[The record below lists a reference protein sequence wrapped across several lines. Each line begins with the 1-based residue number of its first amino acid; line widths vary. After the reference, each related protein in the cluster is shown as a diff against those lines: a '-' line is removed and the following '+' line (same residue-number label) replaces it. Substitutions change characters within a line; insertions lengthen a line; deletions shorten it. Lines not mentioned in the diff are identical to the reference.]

1 MNYIESTKQ
10 KLNKVSS
17 CFCLAKW
24 ATVTLHLESGTTH
37 SCHHPK
43 VHTIPLE
50 GLKLNPASLH
60 NTPFKIEQRKK
71 MMEGVRPSECQ
82 YCWNVE
88 DLKNNQIS
96 DRIFKS
102 SEVHSIT
109 QYDKIVE
116 DPYSAK
122 INPGYVEVSFSNTCQ
137 FKCSYCSA
145 NFSSSWQEEL
155 NKFGNYPAYSGIRTE
170 EIFDEEKNE
179 YIKAFWDWW
188 PDLKKDLFTFRITGG
203 EPLLSPNTFKVMQ
216 NLLENPEPNLKL
228 AINSNLG
235 APQVLVDRFIGLVS
249 KLMESKSVKHFE
261 LYTSI
266 DAFGE
271 KAEYIRNGLKHEYFW
286 NNIEKLLESN
296 DRMVICIMS
305 TFNAL
310 SVTSFIPL
318 LEKIIEINRKF
329 KNANRPRALDI
340 DISYLRNPEYQTV
353 QSLTADFVPY
363 VEDILK
369 FIKSN
374 QGQHIGD
381 MTEYYDMHIYK
392 VERLLEWMKV
402 DISSDLKEKYQRE
415 FYEFFSEHD
424 RRRNTNFLKTFPE
437 FSEFWR
443 HCEALSTKN

>member
-1 MNYIESTKQ
+1 MDYIEETRK

-24 ATVTLHLESGTTH
+24 TTVTLHLESGTTH

-43 VHTIPLE
+43 VHKIPIE
-50 GLKLNPASLH
+50 GLKENPSALH
-60 NTPFKIEQRKK
+60 NTPFKIEQRKQ
-71 MMEGVRPSECQ
+71 MIEGVRPSECQ

-88 DLKNNQIS
+88 DLKSNQVS

-102 SEVHSIT
+102 GEIHSST
-109 QYDKIVE
+109 QYDKIVK
-116 DPYSAK
+116 DPYSKK

-145 NFSSSWQEEL
+145 NFSSTWQEEL
-155 NKFGNYPAYSGIRTE
+155 NKFGNYPAFSGIRTDEIIE
-170 EIFDEEKNE
+170 EDQNE

-188 PDLKKDLFTFRITGG
+188 PDLKKDLYTFRITGG
-203 EPLLSPNTFKVMQ
+203 EPLLSPNTFKVME
-216 NLLENPEPNLKL
+216 NLMLNPEPNLKL

-235 APQVLVDRFIGLVS
+235 APQVLVDKFIGLA
-249 KLMESKSVKHFE
+249 KSLLDKKAVKHLE

-271 KAEYIRNGLKHEYFW
+271 KAEYIRNGLKHDYFW
-286 NNIEKLLESN
+286 SNIEKLLQANE
-296 DRMVICIMS
+296 RMTICIMC

-318 LEKIIEINRKF
+318 LKKIIEINHKY
-329 KNANRPRALDI
+329 KNPLRARALNI

-353 QSLTADFVPY
+353 QALTPDFAGY
-363 VEDILK
+363 VEEILQ
-369 FIKSN
+369 FIKNN
-374 QGQHIGD
+374 QGKSVGD
-381 MTEYYDMHIYK
+381 FTEFYDIHIYK
-392 VERLLEWMKV
+392 VERLLEWMKADV
-402 DISSDLKEKYQRE
+402 PPETRQKYQRE

-424 RRRNTNFLKTFPE
+424 RRRNTDFLKTFPE
-437 FSEFWR
+437 FGDFWL
-443 HCEALSTKN
+443 HCKSLSSK

>member
-1 MNYIESTKQ
+1 MDYIEDTTQ

-24 ATVTLHLESGTTH
+24 TTVTLHLESGTAH

-43 VHTIPLE
+43 VHKIPIE

-71 MMEGVRPSECQ
+71 MIEGERPSECQ
-82 YCWNVE
+82 YCWNIE
-88 DLKNNQIS
+88 DLKNKQVS

-102 SEVHSIT
+102 TEIHSRT
-109 QYDKIVE
+109 QYEKVVK
-116 DPYSAK
+116 DPYSTK

-155 NKFGNYPAYSGIRTE
+155 NKFGNYPAFSGIRTD
-170 EIFDEEKNE
+170 EIFAEDQNE
-179 YIKAFWDWW
+179 YIKAFWQWW

-203 EPLLSPNTFKVMQ
+203 EPLLSPNTFKVME
-216 NLLENPEPNLKL
+216 NLIENPEPNLKL

-235 APQVLVDRFIGLVS
+235 APQVLVDKYISLS
-249 KLMESKSVKHFE
+249 NQLLEKNAVKHVE

-266 DAFGE
+266 DAFGA
-271 KAEYIRNGLKHEYFW
+271 KAEYIRNGLKHEQFW
-286 NNIEKLLESN
+286 NNIEKLLQANE
-296 DRMVICIMS
+296 RMTISIMS

-318 LEKIIEINRKF
+318 LEKIIEINK
-329 KNANRPRALDI
+329 KYENPLRPRSLNI

-353 QSLTADFVPY
+353 QALTPDFFGY
-363 VEDILK
+363 VEEILQFVK
-369 FIKSN
+369 NN
-374 QGQHIGD
+374 QGKHKD
-381 MTEYYDMHIYK
+381 DVTEFYDMHIYK
-392 VERLLEWMKV
+392 VERLLEWMKLE
-402 DISSDLKEKYQRE
+402 IPEQEKRKYQRE

-424 RRRNTNFLKTFPE
+424 RRRNTDFLKIFPE
-437 FSEFWR
+437 FGDFWNL
-443 HCEALSTKN
+443 CKSLSSK